1 MVTLEIC
8 MAIGEGRLDN
18 IEKCVVVVK
27 QDSICK
33 YMQIIGQ
40 YEEMRRGYLDE
51 VRGKDKS

>member
-51 VRGKDKS
+51 VRGKEKS